1 MVYFWII
8 KFIPKLV
15 YSRGLPTLQGLSS
28 GLILWYLGTK
38 VRSSLLNIDNFF
50 WQVSHFKT
58 NGWWVLSVDLSP
70 NSSADAN
77 VTVDPENDWATQV
90 KVQVQNKN
98 AFCTPS
104 SLFLRRSLSSQEWLT
119 ILVLKSSMPSS
130 TWPVRTSIRL
140 FQIIIKSIMQD
151 FWLFS
156 RGLGRRISQIR
167 WPHQK
172 FRPNVETIGLEF
184 SHICLCC
191 SPPSIGRW
199 LCDSSR
205 S

>member
-1 MVYFWII
+1 
-8 KFIPKLV
+8 
-15 YSRGLPTLQGLSS
+15 
-28 GLILWYLGTK
+28 
-38 VRSSLLNIDNFF
+38 
-50 WQVSHFKT
+50 
-58 NGWWVLSVDLSP
+58 VLSVDLSP

-151 FWLFS
+151 F
-156 RGLGRRISQIR
+156 
-167 WPHQK
+167 
-172 FRPNVETIGLEF
+172 
-184 SHICLCC
+184 
-191 SPPSIGRW
+191 
-199 LCDSSR
+199 
-205 S
+205 